1 MADRVVVV
9 VDDDPVSRNL
19 MRVWLADA
27 GYHTIPCAEVTAA
40 TELIRTRQPDLVIL
54 DLQMGSD
61 PEAGWKLLQVLRAD
75 PATLRIPA
83 IMVSGNTNFL
93 QTHRALLHA
102 NGCTT
107 LAKPFT
113 MEELLACATAAL
125 GTG

>member
-1 MADRVVVV
+1 MTSEEDAAGH
-9 VDDDPVSRNL
+9 L

-27 GYHTIPCAEVTAA
+27 GYHTIPCAEAAAA
-40 TELIRTRQPDLVIL
+40 TELIRTRPPDLVIL
-54 DLQMGSD
+54 DLQLGSD

-113 MEELLACATAAL
+113 MEELLARVTSAL